1 VSSVQ
6 QLECREFEYR
16 QTIRTRATT
25 LYILVL
31 DGEILRPARR
41 RRSRS
46 GAHGEDVYCLTEEQ
60 WRRVWVVGLYQSN
73 SGRRHAEFSEN
84 IPEEVRR
91 VIERTWMHR
100 ELPISDLEH
109 MIQILNK
116 IYTLKSE

>member
-1 VSSVQ
+1 VRGVEGVS

-16 QTIRTRATT
+16 QTIRTGATT

-46 GAHGEDVYCLTEEQ
+46 GAHGEDVYCLEPQ
-60 WRRVWVVGLYQSN
+60 KWSRVWVVGLYQSN

-84 IPEEVRR
+84 IPEDGE
-91 VIERTWMHR
+91 ESH
-100 ELPISDLEH
+100 
-109 MIQILNK
+109 
-116 IYTLKSE
+116 